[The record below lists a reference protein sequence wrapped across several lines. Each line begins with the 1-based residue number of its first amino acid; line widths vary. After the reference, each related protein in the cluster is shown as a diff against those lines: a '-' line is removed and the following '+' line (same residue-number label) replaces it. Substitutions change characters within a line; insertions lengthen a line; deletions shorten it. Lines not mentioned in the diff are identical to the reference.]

1 MDDKRD
7 KKEILARLHN
17 EDDRSKPQGVGLA
30 FGFLDYRFDRCDYC
44 SEYKSCIVKSGFLI
58 VYRICETC
66 LYKWMNSKK

>member
-17 EDDRSKPQGVGLA
+17 EDDRSKPQGGLA